1 MKALS
6 NIFLMNQPHLP
17 VMLQTLE
24 KRRKYIAIIL
34 SDEHTVIVDLSNEI
48 FSNALQWIYGIKSAI
63 LVITFQNFNLLNI
76 SI

>member
-1 MKALS
+1 
-6 NIFLMNQPHLP
+6 
-17 VMLQTLE
+17 MLQTLE

-63 LVITFQNFNLLNI
+63 LVITF
-76 SI
+76 